1 MGIKHLNRFLKENS
15 STSIKFVNI
24 AELSGKKIAVD
35 ISIYMY
41 RYASDDNLIE
51 NMYLMLS
58 VFRHYNIIPI
68 FIFDGKPPP
77 EKRALLIKRKENR
90 EEAQEEYNKLRE
102 EKLKQSN
109 IRRYNMEFYNEKL
122 KQIIKESNKR
132 GFINQFIDEIPELS
146 YYEAAQLKKKLGN
159 IYVEW
164 NDE

>member
-1 MGIKHLNRFLKENS
+1 MS
-15 STSIKFVNI
+15 SIVGADLVICNT
-24 AELSGKKIAVD
+24 
-35 ISIYMY
+35 
-41 RYASDDNLIE
+41 
-51 NMYLMLS
+51 
-58 VFRHYNIIPI
+58 
-68 FIFDGKPPP
+68 
-77 EKRALLIKRKENR
+77 
-90 EEAQEEYNKLRE
+90 QEEYNKLRE